1 MGLFGNTSGKWALLA
16 CLASTLF
23 MTGLI
28 WFVQVV
34 HYPLF
39 AEVDPARFRRY
50 HAAHT
55 RETTRVVLIP
65 MILELLSSVVLVLG
79 PGEAL
84 DAAMDWAGLIA
95 AGGSWFSTF
104 SLQVPRHNRLAA
116 GYDHDVHRGLVAT
129 NRLRAACWTAHS
141 AILLVTV
148 ARRLF

>member
-1 MGLFGNTSGKWALLA
+1 MGLFGNTTDKGALLT

-55 RETTRVVLIP
+55 RATTRAVLIP
-65 MILELLSSVVLVLG
+65 MILELLSSVALVRG

-84 DAAMDWAGLIA
+84 DAAMDRAGLIA
-95 AGGSWFSTF
+95 AGGTWLSTIA
-104 SLQVPRHNRLAA
+104 L
-116 GYDHDVHRGLVAT
+116 
-129 NRLRAACWTAHS
+129 
-141 AILLVTV
+141 
-148 ARRLF
+148 

>member
-1 MGLFGNTSGKWALLA
+1 MGLFGNTTGKWALLA

-55 RETTRVVLIP
+55 RATTRVVLIP
-65 MILELLSSVVLVLG
+65 MILELISSVVLVLR

-84 DAAMDWAGLIA
+84 DAAMAPAGLIA
-95 AGGSWFSTF
+95 AGGTWLSTF
-104 SLQVPRHNRLAA
+104 ALQVPRHGRLAA
-116 GYDHDVHRGLVAT
+116 GYDHEVQRELVAT
-129 NRLRAACWTAHS
+129 NLLRVACWTAHS
-141 AILLVTV
+141 AILLVTL
-148 ARRLF
+148 ARRLP

>member
-1 MGLFGNTSGKWALLA
+1 MGLFGNTTSKWVLLA

-39 AEVDPARFRRY
+39 AEVDPAGFRRY

-55 RETTRVVLIP
+55 RATTRVVLIP
-65 MILELLSSVVLVLG
+65 MILELLSSAVLVLG
-79 PGEAL
+79 PAPGEAL

-95 AGGSWFSTF
+95 ATGTW
-104 SLQVPRHNRLAA
+104 L
-116 GYDHDVHRGLVAT
+116 
-129 NRLRAACWTAHS
+129 
-141 AILLVTV
+141 
-148 ARRLF
+148 